1 VRPVRSLRSPS
12 LPGHLLIIF
21 PRRPTILDSRR
32 VAKEDSRVA
41 LDNREAREAGSWRLR
56 RTHMEENATRTLEVW
71 FPSLVG
77 STLCQF
83 RDQWS
88 AHIGEMRRKYGALLD
103 SLC

>member
-1 VRPVRSLRSPS
+1 M
-12 LPGHLLIIF
+12 
-21 PRRPTILDSRR
+21 
-32 VAKEDSRVA
+32 A

-71 FPSLVG
+71 FPSFVG

-83 RDQWS
+83 RDQRS

-103 SLC
+103 SLCWACSLEVLGAHMCDGLID

>member
-1 VRPVRSLRSPS
+1 M
-12 LPGHLLIIF
+12 
-21 PRRPTILDSRR
+21 
-32 VAKEDSRVA
+32 AKEDSRVA

-71 FPSLVG
+71 FPSFVG

-83 RDQWS
+83 RDQRS

-103 SLC
+103 SLCWACSLEVLGAHMCDGLID